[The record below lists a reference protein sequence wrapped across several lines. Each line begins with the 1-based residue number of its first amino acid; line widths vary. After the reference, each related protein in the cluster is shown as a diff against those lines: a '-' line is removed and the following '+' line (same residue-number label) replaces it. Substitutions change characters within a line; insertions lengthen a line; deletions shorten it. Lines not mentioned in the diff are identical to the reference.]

1 MARWAGVKLSSLEE
15 FRLQKEELT
24 EKYMA
29 LEEQL
34 RKQEG
39 EYKDYV
45 YNLEKKSVLDK
56 DRWAGWGP
64 AGDRQHS
71 SDLLQLSRMDSTASV
86 PPVRTGTYG
95 GGDQS
100 AQAGTEHSLPS
111 CHFLLWCLFNS

>member
-1 MARWAGVKLSSLEE
+1 M
-15 FRLQKEELT
+15 
-24 EKYMA
+24 

-64 AGDRQHS
+64 AGATQ
-71 SDLLQLSRMDSTASV
+71 V
-86 PPVRTGTYG
+86 
-95 GGDQS
+95 
-100 AQAGTEHSLPS
+100 SLPLS
-111 CHFLLWCLFNS
+111 HFLEGDHGLPQIVPKTLTEIYWERRRKSKRMCFDGSNSKGPQIF

>member
-1 MARWAGVKLSSLEE
+1 
-15 FRLQKEELT
+15 
-24 EKYMA
+24 MA

-71 SDLLQLSRMDSTASV
+71 SDLLQLFRMDSTASV
-86 PPVRTGTYG
+86 PQNPNW
-95 GGDQS
+95 D
-100 AQAGTEHSLPS
+100 
-111 CHFLLWCLFNS
+111 LWGWGSKCPGWH